1 MRKHKVVDVLLDGRD
16 KGKRFYL
23 TEMPPIQAEKWAA
36 RALLALTSSGVD
48 IPENI
53 AGAGLAGVAVLG
65 FQALGRADF
74 QAIEPL
80 MDEMM
85 QCVKI
90 IPDPSRPEYKR
101 TLNFPPPGD
110 DDSEA
115 DIEELTTLG
124 ILRMEVF
131 ELHVGFSIRDVLS
144 RAQETARTTTI
155 PGSGDSLTSRISQD
169 S

>member
-1 MRKHKVVDVLLDGRD
+1 MRNHKVVDITAEGRD

-53 AGAGLAGVAVLG
+53 AGAGLAGVAALG
-65 FQALGRADF
+65 FQALGRANF

-80 MDEMM
+80 MDEML

-90 IPDPSRPEYKR
+90 VPDPSRPEYKR
-101 TLNFPPPGD
+101 ALNFPPPGD

-115 DIEELTTLG
+115 DIEELSTLG
-124 ILRMEVF
+124 LLRMEVF
-131 ELHVGFSIRDVLS
+131 ELCSGFSIAAVLS
-144 RAQETARTTTI
+144 RAQETARATTQ
-155 PGSGDSLTSRISQD
+155 GSGDSQTSQISSD